1 MDIIGFF
8 NCLFHPKPKG
18 KIKLPAKKATTTQ
31 EAAAMALNRLLHS
44 ERKR

>member
-1 MDIIGFF
+1 MNIIGFF

-18 KIKLPAKKATTTQ
+18 KIKHPVKKTTTTQ
-31 EAAAMALNRLLHS
+31 EAAALALDRLLHS